1 MMHAVHTEGLPNPS
15 AYFSFCPPPP
25 GKPDSKKLPDSTSKQ
40 RPRIVQSPQKGDTC
54 MYYALQILRN
64 EKKPIKNP
72 EAPRQLQPT
81 AAEKSISKYRKIQTR
96 IDQYFPVDNAKFLAE
111 RTASG
116 VFTQTDALS
125 FMVKHLSRKDLKEVL
140 DSLYNALTIF
150 CEQDEDDDFFHFIE
164 ELHSQKIMQARLSLL
179 EENGITLP
187 LHEIKDTKRRQLAVE
202 DQVKCLMTYVYKAQ
216 KSPWHPSQPIE
227 KLIENLNLYGP
238 HLVIG
243 KFGQNFYQTNAIKLP
258 ETIAGRTILGW
269 PEHVTRINE
278 NEAAFHAVV
287 IVGATVK
294 EEKSCAY
301 FIDPLDGSDSSD
313 INTQKIYEISYQELK
328 ASIAN
333 LLGIQQRASTGSKIF
348 LPIEKRENKYA
359 LYI

>member
-1 MMHAVHTEGLPNPS
+1 MITQELPDPS

-64 EKKPIKNP
+64 ERKPINHP
-72 EAPRQLQPT
+72 QAPSHLQPS

-96 IDQYFPVDNAKFLAE
+96 IDQYFPMDNARFLAG

-125 FMVKHLSRKDLKEVL
+125 FMVKHLHRKDLKEVL

-150 CEQDEDDDFFHFIE
+150 CEQDEDDDFFHFME

-179 EENGITLP
+179 KENGITLP
-187 LHEIKDTKRRQLAVE
+187 FHATKDVKRLQFAIE
-202 DQVKCLMTYVYKAQ
+202 NQVKCLMAYIYKVR
-216 KSPWHPSQPIE
+216 KSPWHPLQPIE

-243 KFGQNFYQTNAIKLP
+243 KFGQNFYQTEAIKLP

-269 PEHVTRINE
+269 PGHVTRINE

-294 EEKSCAY
+294 EEERCVY
-301 FIDPLDGSDSSD
+301 FVDPLDGSDPSD
-313 INTQKIYEISYQELK
+313 INTQKIYEISYQELTT
-328 ASIAN
+328 SIAN
-333 LLGIQQRASTGSKIF
+333 SLGIQQRTSTGSNIF
-348 LPIEKRENKYA
+348 LPMEDRENKYA